1 MLTLR
6 ATAYEFGPYRLDP
19 LARSLLRRGELIA
32 LPPKAVEVLTQL
44 VRHPGH
50 VVGKRELLE
59 AVWPS
64 TFVEEANL
72 NQMIFLLRRALGSD
86 DDGGYIATIPRRG
99 YRFTAGVRTVE
110 IPRSIES
117 IAVLPLANLSGDPT
131 QEYFA
136 DGVTEALITELAKIG
151 SLKVVSRTS
160 VMRYRDTKETAPQI
174 ARALRVQA
182 ILEGSVMKS
191 DGRLRITAQLI
202 HAAADQHL
210 WAETY
215 EAAVSDILAVQAQVA
230 RDVVASVRAE
240 LSQDERARLTTSRT
254 VHPEA
259 YSLYL
264 KGRYNA
270 RVLTQEGQH
279 KALRYFRESITADPH
294 HASAYAG
301 IAECF
306 IELAYFFGMEPKQ
319 AFAQAEAA
327 AVKAVALDENLAEG
341 HASLGLLRLL
351 NDWDWLQADAESH
364 RAIALAPGDA
374 YVYWKRGICLRYAGR
389 SEEAVAAHRQAEL
402 LDPFSVVAIQEVGW
416 ALYYG
421 RRFEESVE
429 QFRKAVEL
437 EPRWDQLYFG
447 LGHALVHQHR
457 YEEAIAALGTALQM
471 GPGNAFTESA
481 FAYTLGRAGRMHEAQ
496 RALEQLTARYAYVP
510 RWFQAIVCIGLND
523 KERALAALESA
534 FRDHE
539 PCLVS
544 LKVDPIFDPL
554 RDDHRFSQMVR
565 RVGLQP

>member
-230 RDVVASVRAE
+230 RDVVAGVRAE